1 MRLLN
6 IQSDGYSNL
15 FLYGTIMFANIDY
28 KGVFDYGLKAFIGGA
43 VWFGFKVLQD
53 YYSVKVREKARRE
66 LNEHGKTVSKE
77 QNDKDDEEK

>member
-1 MRLLN
+1 MKLLN

-28 KGVFDYGLKAFIGGA
+28 KGVLDYGIKAIIGGA

-53 YYSVKVREKARRE
+53 YYSVKAREKARRQ
-66 LNEHGKTVSKE
+66 LNEEGKPVSKE
-77 QNDKDDEEK
+77 QNDKDDEN